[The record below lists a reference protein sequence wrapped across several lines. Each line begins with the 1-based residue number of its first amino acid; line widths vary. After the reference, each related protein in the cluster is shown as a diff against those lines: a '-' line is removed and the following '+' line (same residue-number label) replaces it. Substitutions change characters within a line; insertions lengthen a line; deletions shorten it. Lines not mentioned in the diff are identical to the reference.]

1 MTIQQFLEQSNNKS
15 IRYSKYF
22 YKKVISENDFHVLLN
37 IQSIMDRYIQYI
49 RQYLVELELSQ
60 EELRKYRYNP
70 KRLSYSLYGTTAYWW
85 SILLANQ
92 IHSITEFDFERD
104 NVVKVFSVEGI
115 TAFSNVLSVDKTF
128 INENESSVSGEKKA
142 VMTELAKQEANE
154 FLSSTS

>member
-1 MTIQQFLEQSNNKS
+1 MTIQQFLEDSNNKS
-15 IRYSKYF
+15 IRYPKYY
-22 YKKVISENDFHVLLN
+22 YKKVISEDDFHVLLN

-49 RQYLVELELSQ
+49 RQYIVELELSQ

-70 KRLSYSLYGTTAYWW
+70 KRLSYNLYGTTAYWW

-104 NVVKVFSVEGI
+104 NVVKVFARDGI

-128 INENESSVSGEKKA
+128 INENESATSNDMKN
-142 VMTELAKQEANE
+142 VMAELAIQNTSEN
-154 FLSSTS
+154 LSSTV

>member
-1 MTIQQFLEQSNNKS
+1 MTIQQFLEESNNKS
-15 IRYSKYF
+15 IRYPKYY
-22 YKKVISENDFHVLLN
+22 YKKVISEDDFHVILN

-49 RQYLVELELSQ
+49 RQYIVELELNQ

-70 KRLSYSLYGTTAYWW
+70 KRLSYNLYGTTAYWW

-104 NVVKVFSVEGI
+104 NVVKVFAQDGI

-128 INENESSVSGEKKA
+128 INENESATSNDMKN
-142 VMTELAKQEANE
+142 VMAKLAIQNTSEN
-154 FLSSTS
+154 LSSTV